1 MRPRTTP
8 VHPPFAAIM
17 RIHCP
22 SGESDSDPH
31 ECAGSF
37 EGTGID
43 HPACRAKRAIDEGRR
58 RGWDSYNCCVLK
70 ARGLPDFRVHTLRH
84 ISSKC
89 RVRPVLKMLLRRAR
103 GSVSLRRA
111 NPTLNG
117 TGRVAWN
124 IRTYT
129 FASMQ
134 LRTLGTRRHRR
145 PNSLPKLGV
154 RDGRCPLRPALHVLR
169 MVVTLDAEDA
179 PTTCGAEDSVTTL
192 NACDAFRNRTWR
204 AGR

>member
-1 MRPRTTP
+1 
-8 VHPPFAAIM
+8 M
-17 RIHCP
+17 RICCP

-37 EGTGID
+37 EGTGTD
-43 HPACRAKRAIDEGRR
+43 HPALPSEASDGRR
-58 RGWDSYNCCVLK
+58 SPERVGFVQPLRAEST
-70 ARGLPDFRVHTLRH
+70 RFTGFRVRTLRH
-84 ISSKC
+84 LSSKC